1 MVVDYQSGGEK
12 NAWVCIMPACEGQGK
27 RVGYR
32 KAAAPSSRQPFGS
45 RPLMKVHLALLK
57 P

>member
-32 KAAAPSSRQPFGS
+32 KAAAPSSRKPFGS